1 MQITFFIRVAR
12 PSKGYGTVNSY
23 IVLEEYAKN
32 SNAFEEKTTKAAEFI
47 AENYSVERERESIV
61 SAWEKILQR

>member
-1 MQITFFIRVAR
+1 MIKGHDIAVKAAR
-12 PSKGYGTVNSY
+12 R
-23 IVLEEYAKN
+23 VLEQYEKN